1 MGFTKEVADDL
12 ATETQR
18 AQRRDVRS
26 RDGRMRSRGHLAE
39 IRWRAALLL
48 LPIMT
53 TGGAAW
59 GQQAPQSASYAVVV
73 SSLGGDAA
81 YEKVIQGWGKD
92 LAAALRK
99 DRNAGGR
106 VFWLAAVK
114 EEGVHAESRKEEIV
128 KLFGELAARVR
139 PGDTFGLF
147 LVGHGSYDD
156 YDYRL
161 SIPGPDL
168 TAQEWAELLGRIRAE
183 RQAVVNMTS
192 ASGGSVEALQRKG
205 RVIVTSTT
213 AGRERNFSV
222 FGRYFVAALQD
233 EAADADKNQVI
244 SALEAFRY
252 ATREVTRYYESAK
265 RLATEHPVL
274 EDKGEGEG
282 AREPGPANGQ
292 GLLASAFPLIR
303 FAAGESAAD
312 SPEVRELRAAKRR
325 LEERIEELKYRK
337 AGMDTAE
344 YAEELEKL
352 LLELSR
358 TQLKLDGLER
368 Q

>member
-1 MGFTKEVADDL
+1 
-12 ATETQR
+12 
-18 AQRRDVRS
+18 
-26 RDGRMRSRGHLAE
+26 MRIIGHPKG

-48 LPIMT
+48 LPMLAGLGT
-53 TGGAAW
+53 AW
-59 GQQAPQSASYAVVV
+59 GQQADQGAQGSQTASYGVVV
-73 SSLGGDAA
+73 TSLGGDAE
-81 YEKVIQGWGKD
+81 YEKLIQGWGKD

-99 DRNAGGR
+99 DRNAEGR

-128 KLFGELAARVR
+128 KLFVELATRVR
-139 PGDTFGLF
+139 PGDTFGLY
-147 LVGHGSYDD
+147 LAGHGSYDG

-168 TAQEWAELLGRIRAE
+168 TAEEWAGLLNRIPAT

-192 ASGGSVEALQRKG
+192 ASGASLEPFQRKG
-205 RVIVTSTT
+205 RVVVTSTT

-265 RLATEHPVL
+265 RLATEHPIL

-282 AREPGPANGQ
+282 AREPGPDNGQ
-292 GLLASAFPLIR
+292 GLLASAFPLVR
-303 FAAGESAAD
+303 FQTGENAVD
-312 SPEVRELRAAKRR
+312 TPEVRQLRAAKRG

-344 YAEELEKL
+344 YALELENM
-352 LLELSR
+352 LLELAR
-358 TQLKLDGLER
+358 TQLRLDDLER
-368 Q
+368 QHEGNGE